1 MQSSYLFFH
10 FVKHQGNRRLLCERL
25 IPRER
30 CGHAILFQGATK
42 VKARGSGSYEQNGAH
57 TIQRTDKGS
66 GWFRPETQCV
76 SGLLSSEGKKSNTM
90 VTEQEKSRPF
100 SPTQLTQPVNGEL
113 IFIHAVGKIQQS

>member
-66 GWFRPETQCV
+66 GWL
-76 SGLLSSEGKKSNTM
+76 GLGFLSIVLTTHSNAD
-90 VTEQEKSRPF
+90 
-100 SPTQLTQPVNGEL
+100 LT
-113 IFIHAVGKIQQS
+113 